1 MARQVKPSTGLYTA
15 SEAIKKLKMPQA
27 TFHNYV
33 KTGKIKKVT
42 MPGKTE
48 GFYEKAY
55 IDKMAEAQELFALQY
70 AAAPAE
76 FSVAKPDD
84 VQGIYDVMAKFWGM
98 LYIPT
103 VEQRLAWY
111 QVNPEIDY
119 VVKREGI
126 VTGYITLLPL
136 KPETMQKLMAGEI
149 GTKDLQPTDIL
160 PFTPGNP
167 LECWLG
173 LAVKPGVFRQET
185 YGIYLISGMLKKI
198 QELAERGIN
207 IAKLY
212 AKSETPDGIRMSK
225 HMGFEDITPS
235 PNQMPRQFVLDL
247 ETSESPYAESYR
259 EILSKGTQ
267 SGYKAETAQRPGVKT
282 LSAHRNQHKTD
293 SNFDSKQ
300 ERENKPRKTPAN
312 TSAREKPV
320 ASTSDKT

>member
-1 MARQVKPSTGLYTA
+1 MARQVKPASGLYTA
-15 SEAIKKLKMPQA
+15 GEAIKKLRMPQA

-84 VQGIYDVMAKFWGM
+84 MSGIYDVMAKFWGT

-103 VEQRLAWY
+103 VEQRLTWY
-111 QVNPEIDY
+111 QINPEFDY

-136 KPETMQKLMAGEI
+136 KHEIMKKLMAGEI
-149 GTKDLQPTDIL
+149 GTKDLQPNDIL

-167 LECWLG
+167 LECWVG
-173 LAVKPGVFRQET
+173 LAVKPGVFRQEA

-198 QELAERGIN
+198 QELAGRGIT
-207 IAKLY
+207 IARLY

-225 HMGFEDITPS
+225 RIGFEDITPS
-235 PNQMPRQFVLDL
+235 PNQMPRQFILDL
-247 ETSESPYAESYR
+247 EISDSTYAKKYR
-259 EILSKGTQ
+259 EILSKSKNKQNGHNARPSVRPKKRTA
-267 SGYKAETAQRPGVKT
+267 SIVSSTANIENTDTETP
-282 LSAHRNQHKTD
+282 
-293 SNFDSKQ
+293 
-300 ERENKPRKTPAN
+300 
-312 TSAREKPV
+312 TSEQV
-320 ASTSDKT
+320 